1 MVDVWQI
8 PKCVS
13 GLQGKIEQLAKQT
26 RKPILFLTLVPASIY
41 LFKRNNG
48 NLGTMCEVCSELT
61 TKTSLTF
68 SWCLYCEFR
77 TDFAYCSRVSIVE
90 LEQICSVCAKFS
102 LKWSA
107 HVMFAWERSKFLRA
121 AILQNTSRELILL
134 LLNRCYKSINFQN
147 DNFTIY
153 FGRAISIVATK
164 RPLSNFVSHIKRILA
179 NSLTSIPPDII
190 R

>member
-26 RKPILFLTLVPASIY
+26 RKPILFFNFSPCRHLLLQTQQWEHRNKVWSLLRVNNKDVIDVFLV
-41 LFKRNNG
+41 
-48 NLGTMCEVCSELT
+48 
-61 TKTSLTF
+61 SLL
-68 SWCLYCEFR
+68 WIR

-90 LEQICSVCAKFS
+90 FEEICIVCAKLS

-121 AILQNTSRELILL
+121 AILQSTSRELILL
-134 LLNRCYKSINFQN
+134 LLNRCYKNINFQN
-147 DNFTIY
+147 GNFTIY

-164 RPLSNFVSHIKRILA
+164 RPLSNFVSHIKRNLA